1 MKKHILAIDD
11 EVEIRNTLQEL
22 LTMKGY
28 RVSTAATA
36 TEALRI
42 LRQDPPQLIISDL
55 QLEDSDGLELIEEIK
70 ELQPRIPILLL
81 TGVVFDPEVIRETIS
96 KKVTA
101 YLDKTTPLEKV
112 ESEIRRLL
120 GEEPKPA

>member
-1 MKKHILAIDD
+1 MKKHILTIDD
-11 EVEIRNTLQEL
+11 EVEIRETLKEL

-55 QLEDSDGLELIEEIK
+55 QLEDTDGLELIEEIRD
-70 ELQPRIPILLL
+70 LQPRIPVLLL

-112 ESEIRRLL
+112 ELEIRRLL
-120 GEEPKPA
+120 GEAPTPG